1 MTMGT
6 NQKTS
11 WKIIRTI
18 LFLVVG
24 LMNTILIKPEDIGSF
39 KNYLGY
45 GLLILG
51 LIDAFFLIRS
61 KIKCRKIQ

>member
-1 MTMGT
+1 MGT
-6 NQKTS
+6 NQKSS

-51 LIDAFFLIRS
+51 IIDAFFLIRS
-61 KIKCRKIQ
+61 KIKSRKTQ

>member
-1 MTMGT
+1 
-6 NQKTS
+6 
-11 WKIIRTI
+11 
-18 LFLVVG
+18 
-24 LMNTILIKPEDIGSF
+24 MNTILIKPEDIGSF

-61 KIKCRKIQ
+61 KIKSRKIQ

>member
-1 MTMGT
+1 MGT

-24 LMNTILIKPEDIGSF
+24 LMNTVLIKPEDIGRF

-51 LIDAFFLIRS
+51 IIDAFFLIRS
-61 KIKCRKIQ
+61 KIKSRKIQ

>member
-1 MTMGT
+1 MGT
-6 NQKTS
+6 NQKSS

-45 GLLILG
+45 SLLILG
-51 LIDAFFLIRS
+51 IIDAFFLIRS
-61 KIKCRKIQ
+61 KIKSRKVQ

>member
-1 MTMGT
+1 MGT

-51 LIDAFFLIRS
+51 LIDTFFLIRS
-61 KIKCRKIQ
+61 KIKSRKTQ

>member
-1 MTMGT
+1 MGT

-51 LIDAFFLIRS
+51 IIDAFFLIRS
-61 KIKCRKIQ
+61 KIKSRKIQ